1 MTNRRL
7 FANLTAGALATLIAG
22 WPALVQ
28 AYYVE
33 LAPGGLLAAGTSYS
47 DYRTLWVGGVRL
59 ALGLLALFTLIKAIQ
74 GYFGYLTH
82 GGSQDAMDGAFTSMG
97 DAAKILILAVVGAAL
112 APTAVNLVFDIAS
125 NGVTFG

>member
-1 MTNRRL
+1 MNRRL
-7 FANLTAGALATLIAG
+7 YAKLSAGALATLIAG

-33 LAPGGLLAAGTSYS
+33 LAPNGLLAAGTSYS
-47 DYRTLWVGGVRL
+47 DTRLIWIGGVRL
-59 ALGLLALFTLIKAIQ
+59 TLGLLALFTLIKAIQ

-82 GGSQDAMDGAFTSMG
+82 GGSQDAMEGAFTSMG
-97 DAAKILILAVVGAAL
+97 DAAKVLILAAVGAAL
-112 APTAVNLVFDIAS
+112 APLAVNLIFEIAA